1 MIMPTKII
9 KPVDSLM
16 TIGSYI
22 VKVLLI
28 NEKNLDDLF
37 FEFNKIYYKRIS
49 FEKFLLALN
58 FLFIINKVVVENEII
73 KIRKW

>member
-28 NEKNLDDLF
+28 DEKNLDDLF
-37 FEFNKIYYKRIS
+37 FELNKIYYKPIS

-73 KIRKW
+73 KIRK

>member
-28 NEKNLDDLF
+28 DEKNLDDLF
-37 FEFNKIYYKRIS
+37 FELNKIYYKRIS

-73 KIRKW
+73 KIRK

>member
-9 KPVDSLM
+9 RPVDSLM

-73 KIRKW
+73 KIRK